1 MSAIAYG
8 RLEWQEEQLLGLVW
22 LLERQGWSVSFR
34 RKAGSSAI
42 TAALEQAG
50 TEYSGTCESQ
60 PGQLFSS
67 WGALQEAVAKL
78 PAKPV
83 TAKEFN
89 QLVCANADLQSQR
102 ASAWEALEQVR
113 GENIRWETEV
123 FESRQ
128 LIGTLVQ
135 KLGGKTTVTYCELAE
150 KKVSLVREEIVGGF
164 RFTVQER
171 PSAPKGGGLTW

>member
-1 MSAIAYG
+1 MSTIAYG
-8 RLEWQEEQLLGLVW
+8 GLEWQEEQLLGLVW
-22 LLERQGWSVSFR
+22 LLERHGWSVSFR
-34 RKAGSSAI
+34 RKAGSSVI
-42 TAALEQAG
+42 TVTLEQAG

-102 ASAWEALEQVR
+102 AAYWEALEQVR
-113 GENIRWETEV
+113 GENILLEAEA
-123 FESRQ
+123 FESRRVSAV
-128 LIGTLVQ
+128 LVQ
-135 KLGGKTTVTYCELAE
+135 RLGGTVMIGCELAKE
-150 KKVSLVREEIVGGF
+150 EVLLVREEVGGGF
-164 RFTVQER
+164 RFTVQKR
-171 PSAPKGGGLTW
+171 PSAPNGGGLT